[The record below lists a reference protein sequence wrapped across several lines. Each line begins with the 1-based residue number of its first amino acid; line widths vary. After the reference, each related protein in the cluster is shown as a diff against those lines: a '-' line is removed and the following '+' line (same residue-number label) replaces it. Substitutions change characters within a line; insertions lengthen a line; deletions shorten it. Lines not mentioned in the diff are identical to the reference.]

1 MSKIEINEI
10 QSLTSDGDLTITPNG
25 TGVFEIAGDGNDGTL
40 QLNSASQ
47 VNNVKVKSP
56 NDAAGQSYTMILPAS
71 DITADKFLQ
80 VGTVT
85 GSGATAVGQLQQATI
100 TPQDGT
106 QLSASNVTSGT
117 VPPDRVGDLPA
128 SAGFGLKLIS
138 KATVTQDD
146 TVQAISFT
154 NFDDGGLYRIM
165 IKNLLIKLISSKDY
179 NTYYSG
185 GATHNIRAYFLDA
198 DGNKQTNIQWGDY
211 GSTGIPYLY
220 GSTNSS
226 YINIGET
233 EDTYKAVSG
242 TNIYNPIHTLFNEIE
257 LYSKAQYGYMRCR
270 GWASNYKQ
278 ISVSSFNPSSSGG
291 TTKRIHGLQINAST
305 RGDFYYGQGSEILL
319 YKYVES

>member
-1 MSKIEINEI
+1 MSKIKINEI
-10 QSLTSDGDLTITPNG
+10 ESYASNADLQVTPNG
-25 TGVFEIAGDGNDGTL
+25 TGIFEVAGDGDDGTL
-40 QLNSASQ
+40 QLDSASET
-47 VNNVKVKSP
+47 NNVKIKSP
-56 NDAAGQSYTMILPAS
+56 NDTAGQSYTMILPEN

-117 VPPDRVGDLPA
+117 LPPDRVGDLPA

-165 IKNLLIKLISSKDY
+165 MKNVLIKLISSKDY
-179 NTYYSG
+179 ATYYSSG
-185 GATHNIRAYFLDA
+185 QTHGITAFFLDA
-198 DGNKQTNIQWGDY
+198 NGLSQTNIQY
-211 GSTGIPYLY
+211 GYYASSSTPNLY
-220 GSTNSS
+220 GNTNSS
-226 YINIGET
+226 SVVVGSTQNT
-233 EDTYKAVSG
+233 AVTVNSV
-242 TNIYNPIHTLFNEIE
+242 NIYNPIHTFFNEIE

-270 GWASNYKQ
+270 GWSSQYKQ
-278 ISVSSFNPSSSGG
+278 LSCSSFNTAYPS
-291 TTKRIHGLQINAST
+291 KRIHGIQFNCSGSA
-305 RGDFYYGQGSEILL
+305 DFYYGQGSEILL

>member
-1 MSKIEINEI
+1 MSKIKINEI
-10 QSLTSDGDLTITPNG
+10 ESYTSNADLQVTPNG
-25 TGVFEIAGDGNDGTL
+25 TGIFEVAGDGDDGTL
-40 QLNSASQ
+40 QLDSSSQ
-47 VNNVKVKSP
+47 TNNVKIKSP
-56 NDAAGQSYTMILPAS
+56 NDTAGQSYTMILPEN

-106 QLSASNVTSGT
+106 QLNASNVTSGT
-117 VPPDRVGDLPA
+117 LPPDRVGDLPA

-138 KATVTQDD
+138 KATVAQDD

-165 IKNLLIKLISSKDY
+165 LKNVLIKLISSKDY
-179 NTYYSG
+179 STYYSS
-185 GATHNIRAYFLDA
+185 GATHTPRAYFLDA
-198 DGNKQTNIQWGDY
+198 NGQKQNNIQYADFGA
-211 GSTGIPYLY
+211 TGVPYLY
-220 GSTNSS
+220 GSVNSG
-226 YINIGET
+226 YVDLG
-233 EDTYKAVSG
+233 DTQDTAITVNSV
-242 TNIYNPIHTLFNEIE
+242 NIYNPIHPFFNEIE

-270 GWASNYKQ
+270 GWSSQYKQ
-278 ISVSSFNPSSSGG
+278 LSCSSFNPDYT

-305 RGDFYYGQGSEILL
+305 RGDFYYAQGSEILL